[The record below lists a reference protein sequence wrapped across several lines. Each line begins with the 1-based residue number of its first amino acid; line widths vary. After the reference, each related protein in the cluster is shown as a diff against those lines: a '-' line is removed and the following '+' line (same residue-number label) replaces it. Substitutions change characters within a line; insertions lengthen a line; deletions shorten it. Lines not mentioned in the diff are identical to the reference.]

1 MLSFLYLVVKAQRY
15 FVTSSCMSLDE
26 KTVLEIWLNPGLHL
40 QSLEEPGPEMYGK
53 SKASD
58 WGNLNIGT
66 ALKIC

>member
-1 MLSFLYLVVKAQRY
+1 
-15 FVTSSCMSLDE
+15 MSLDE

-66 ALKIC
+66 ALKICE